1 MSESKQFSNPL
12 LVTAYDSINALGVDA
27 DFWLREIKKLSPE
40 TIVDFGCGTGILTC
54 ELASRGY
61 TLIGVDPYNKM
72 LDVAKQK
79 PNADT
84 VTWIAG
90 DYTKL
95 IGLQADLLLMTS
107 HVAQFLL
114 SDKEWLGMLKNAHTL
129 LNPGGHIMFD
139 TRRSL
144 KESFEKWPTEQ
155 TKRQVSDPALGEI
168 EYWCKVLETTD
179 TLATYELHYHFLKID
194 EIVTSVDTIIFRPK
208 AVVERSLNEAG
219 FIIKNIYGDW
229 DSSPFTET
237 SPEMLFV
244 AQKS

>member
-1 MSESKQFSNPL
+1 MSESKQFSNLL
-12 LVTAYDSINALGVDA
+12 LVTAYDSINALGDDA
-27 DFWLREIKKLSPE
+27 DFWLRETKKLSPE

-54 ELASRGY
+54 ELASLGY
-61 TLIGVDPYNKM
+61 SLTGVDPYSAM
-72 LDVAKQK
+72 LDVARQK
-79 PNADT
+79 PNAEN

-95 IGLQADLLLMTS
+95 IGIQADLLLMTS

-144 KESFEKWPTEQ
+144 KESFEKWPSEQ
-155 TKRQVSDPALGEI
+155 AKRQVSDPALGEI

-179 TLATYELHYHFLKID
+179 TLATYELHYHFLKTD
-194 EIVTSVDTIIFRPK
+194 EVVISEDTIIFRPK
-208 AVVERSLNEAG
+208 NVIEKSLNEAG
-219 FIIKNIYGDW
+219 FIVKNVYGDW
-229 DSSPFTET
+229 NSSQFTDT
-237 SPEMLFV
+237 SPEMLFI